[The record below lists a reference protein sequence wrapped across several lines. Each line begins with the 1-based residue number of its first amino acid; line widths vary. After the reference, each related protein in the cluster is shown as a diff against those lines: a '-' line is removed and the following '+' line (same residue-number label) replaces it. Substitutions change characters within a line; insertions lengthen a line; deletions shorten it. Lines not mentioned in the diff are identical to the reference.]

1 MGDVLLAWGSDD
13 VRAAEEPLL
22 AAGVPLMDRA
32 AFALATV
39 VASELRDRRGRVGG
53 ARVVLLVGGG
63 NNGGDTLWAGA
74 RLLRRGA
81 EVTALLVSERVHPEG
96 SAAFREAGGRLRWL
110 DESLDES
117 AEGSS
122 DGSSV
127 RVAAALAA
135 RADVVLDGVLGIGA
149 RGGLRG
155 TGAALVTAL
164 QEAVAVAE
172 RRPLVVAVDVPSGI
186 GVDDGGVPGPVLT
199 ADLTVTFGCA
209 KPGLLLPPAAA
220 RAGRVEVVDIG
231 LQEHGT
237 PAVVRLEADD
247 LAALWP
253 VPGGAAHK
261 YTRGVLGVVAGT
273 PRYPGAAVLV
283 SSAAV
288 LAGVGM
294 VRYVGEVGDAVL
306 AARPEVVVG
315 TGRVQAWAVGPG
327 IDPDDEVAAARVRDA
342 LGAAA
347 ADDLPVVADA
357 GALGLL
363 PDRLTPLTV
372 LTPHAGELATL
383 LGARGEPV
391 ERADVER
398 EPLRWAVRAQQ
409 LTGATVLLKGAVT
422 VVAGAH
428 GALYAQAEAPAWL
441 ATAGAGD
448 VLTGLLGALLAG
460 RSDDVRAD
468 PTLVAALA
476 AAAASVHGRAE
487 QVANPGGPVAALAV
501 AQALPGV
508 VAALVAPRET
518 AAEDA

>member
-39 VASELRDRRGRVGG
+39 VAARLRERRGRVGG

-63 NNGGDTLWAGA
+63 NNGGDALWAGV

-96 SAAFREAGGRLRWL
+96 SVAFREAGGRLR
-110 DESLDES
+110 SLDGS
-117 AEGSS
+117 LDGSS

-135 RADVVLDGVLGIGA
+135 QADVVLDGMLGIGA

-164 QEAVAVAE
+164 QETFAAVA
-172 RRPLVVAVDVPSGI
+172 RPPLVVAVDVPSGI
-186 GVDDGGVPGPVLT
+186 GVDDGSVPGPVLT
-199 ADLTVTFGCA
+199 ADLTVTFGCF

-220 RAGRVEVVDIG
+220 LAGRVDVVDIG
-231 LQEHGT
+231 LRNAGT
-237 PAVVRLEADD
+237 PAVVRLGADD

-253 VPGGAAHK
+253 VPGEAAHK

-294 VRYVGEVGDAVL
+294 VRYVGDVGDAVL

-342 LGAAA
+342 VGAAA

-383 LGARGEPV
+383 LGARGERV

-422 VVAGAH
+422 VVAGPH
-428 GALYAQAEAPAWL
+428 GARYAQAEAPAWL

-476 AAAASVHGRAE
+476 AAAASVHGRAARA
-487 QVANPGGPVAALAV
+487 ANPGGPVAALAV

-508 VAALVAPRET
+508 VAGLVAPHET
-518 AAEDA
+518 AAADA

>member
-39 VASELRDRRGRVGG
+39 VAARLRERRGRVGG
-53 ARVVLLVGGG
+53 APVVLLVGGG
-63 NNGGDTLWAGA
+63 NNGGDALWAGV

-96 SAAFREAGGRLRWL
+96 SAAFREAGGRLR
-110 DESLDES
+110 SLDGS
-117 AEGSS
+117 LDGSSDASS

-127 RVAAALAA
+127 RAAAALAA
-135 RADVVLDGVLGIGA
+135 RADVVLDGMLGIGA

-164 QEAVAVAE
+164 QEAFAAVA
-172 RRPLVVAVDVPSGI
+172 RPPLVVAVDVPSGI
-186 GVDDGGVPGPVLT
+186 GVDDGAVPGPVLT
-199 ADLTVTFGCA
+199 ADLTVTFGCF
-209 KPGLLLPPAAA
+209 KPGLLLPPGAAL
-220 RAGRVEVVDIG
+220 AGRVDVVDIG
-231 LQEHGT
+231 LRNART
-237 PAVVRLEADD
+237 PSVVRLEADD

-253 VPGGAAHK
+253 VPGEAAHK

-327 IDPDDEVAAARVRDA
+327 IDPDDEVAAAPVRDA
-342 LGAAA
+342 LGAA

-383 LGARGEPV
+383 LGARGERV

-422 VVAGAH
+422 VVAGPH
-428 GALYAQAEAPAWL
+428 GARYAQAEAPAWL

-476 AAAASVHGRAE
+476 AAAASVHGRAARA
-487 QVANPGGPVAALAV
+487 ANPGGPVAALAV

-508 VAALVAPRET
+508 VAGLVAPRET
-518 AAEDA
+518 AAADA